1 MTRETYFAERNQH
14 GSLGAWEL
22 ATVVSTK
29 AQRNSSPVD
38 EIFCYIRE
46 ERRQVV
52 NKIRVHDGVEIS
64 TSFVAHNDFLAVV
77 QR

>member
-1 MTRETYFAERNQH
+1 M
-14 GSLGAWEL
+14 
-22 ATVVSTK
+22 VSTK